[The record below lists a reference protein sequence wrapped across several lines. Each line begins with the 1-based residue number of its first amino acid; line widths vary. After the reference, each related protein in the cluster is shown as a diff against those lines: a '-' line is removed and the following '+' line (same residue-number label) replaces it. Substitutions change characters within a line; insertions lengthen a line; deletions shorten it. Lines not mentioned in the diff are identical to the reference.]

1 MRGNLRARIRVMVRM
16 RARVRVMVRIRA
28 RIRVLMVRIRA
39 RIREREGGVRG
50 WSEAEAEEGRR
61 RVVLCM

>member
-1 MRGNLRARIRVMVRM
+1 MRARIRVMVRM

-28 RIRVLMVRIRA
+28 RIRVMVRIRA